1 MEGLPSIPRG
11 GLSVKSSYV
20 GKNQI
25 ESLWVK
31 ISDQGNKGNFMV
43 GVHYRLLDQG
53 EPVDETFL
61 LQLWEAL
68 VLLGD
73 LNCPDVCRG

>member
-11 GLSVKSSYV
+11 ELSVKSSSV

-25 ESLWVK
+25 ESPWVK

-43 GVHYRLLDQG
+43 GVHYRLPEQE

-61 LQLWEAL
+61 LQL
-68 VLLGD
+68 
-73 LNCPDVCRG
+73 P